1 MFPYDNTAAV
11 DKNTIANATVDADKN
26 VDAAEKLS
34 SVGDVLPSHFISKD

>member
-1 MFPYDNTAAV
+1 MVPEDETVVV
-11 DKNTIANATVDADKN
+11 DENTIANATVDADKN